1 MPKLL
6 HALIR
11 AVALFAAIF
20 AFAGEPPSV
29 RIMPLG
35 DSNTLGYSVPTYFS
49 GYRDLL
55 QALLTDAGYNVDFV
69 GTLVD
74 AQNGAIPDPDHEG
87 HSGFRIDQI
96 ATNLNGWLDRI
107 DDPDVV
113 LLMIGTNDFLQNH
126 QTAQASTRLENL
138 VVQLANARP
147 HATIL
152 LANIVPNTTNPSV
165 DAAQNTFNA
174 TIPGI
179 ADRQS
184 SLGRL
189 VRFVDVRQGFTPADM
204 SSDGIHPNEN
214 GYDKL
219 AGNWFDAIA
228 TATTPLGNA
237 EPPQLA
243 RVEPADFTHVVVT
256 FSKPVADDANSLANY
271 QIDGGASIMAAT
283 LDAETKRSVT
293 LTTTPLTPGASYT
306 LSVSGVRDRTPA
318 QHLIPAG
325 AQLSFIPPL
334 LANGSFEHGYTAWTA
349 TGNQNLAGD
358 AIYVPSHRRR
368 LVAFNTGQTIPNG
381 TLSQSFAT
389 EPGQSYRVRFS
400 LGVYSFN
407 FNQQQMQFSVEG
419 SGILLSQ
426 LLVLSGKFGGVLTW
440 TPQEFVFTANST
452 ATTLRFTDVSTTSNS
467 IDLLLDDVRVEP
479 AGVTRSLTVQSSP
492 GGGFVINVTPADV
505 NGAGAGTTNF
515 TRTYADGT
523 EVTLTAP
530 AIANGASFQ
539 QWLRNGVAYTSA
551 TTAAAALDANYSF
564 TAVYSANAPVITS
577 EPQPI
582 TAALGESA
590 TFSVSATPHTATYQW
605 RHDGNVIPGATDA
618 TYTRTNLTAQDAGH
632 YSVVVT
638 NAGSSIASSA
648 ALLSIATSQV
658 LANGSFEND
667 AEAWTTAGNV
677 VAYGAA
683 PYAPTDGQK
692 LIVFNGGQST
702 PNAVLSQRFTTVPG
716 TTYLLRFDYGALSF
730 NTQQQRLNVTIQGN
744 ATLHSETFTVT
755 GPGNGATRWLSAML
769 SFTADSSVTRLQFS
783 DQSTT
788 TQNIDLV
795 LDRVHLTVPTTR
807 TLNVD
812 TTASSPVTI
821 AVSPADQSGQTGD
834 TAPFSRTYLDG
845 AAVTLQAPTFAGS
858 EIFEKWQLDG
868 SDLAFTP
875 TVTVTLSANRTL
887 TAIYSPPP
895 PVGAFANGSFEAGY
909 SSWTFSGNHSLV
921 TSAPYTPTQG
931 STLVVFNGGQTT
943 PNGVLTQTFTTVPG
957 VAYAIEFDLGV
968 LAYNKNEQRL
978 QVTVSGLTSLLS
990 QTSSVTG
997 LGGGATR
1004 WTPVTMS
1011 FIADSETSTVTF
1023 RDVSPTTANLDLLLD
1038 HIRITAPPP
1047 RTLEVTSSPDI
1058 AAEVEIDVADR
1069 AGLAG
1074 GTTSFTR
1081 SYNHGATI
1089 TLTAAPTG
1097 DHAVFYKW
1105 QLNGEDY
1112 SYARSISVSMTADR
1126 SAHAVYLAPPDGESF
1141 TNGGFESGYFGWTA
1155 TGHQALMNS
1164 APYLPTEGAHVLAFN
1179 SGQAAPNGELTQTF
1193 NTVVGQT
1200 YTVAFDV
1207 GVLAYNTHEQRL
1219 RVMAQGNTE
1228 RLAQTISIFGLGGG
1242 ATRWTSASYQ
1252 FVADSTT
1259 TTLTFRDISPTSAN
1273 LDLLLDNI
1281 RVTP

>member
-1 MPKLL
+1 
-6 HALIR
+6 
-11 AVALFAAIF
+11 
-20 AFAGEPPSV
+20 
-29 RIMPLG
+29 MPLG

-69 GTLVD
+69 GTLLDV
-74 AQNGAIPDPDHEG
+74 QNGMIPDRDHEG

-107 DDPDVV
+107 EDPDVV
-113 LLMIGTNDFLQNH
+113 LLMIGTNDFLQNY
-126 QTAQASTRLENL
+126 QTAQASVRLENL
-138 VVQLANARP
+138 VAQLADARP

-179 ADRQS
+179 VDRQS
-184 SLGRL
+184 NLGRL
-189 VRFVDVRQGFTPADM
+189 VRFVNVRQGFTAADM
-204 SSDGIHPNEN
+204 STDGIHPNES

-219 AGNWFDAIA
+219 AGNWFDAITA
-228 TATTPLGNA
+228 ATTPLGNA

-243 RVEPADFTHVVVT
+243 RVESADLTHVVVT
-256 FSKPVADDANSLANY
+256 FSKPVADNAITLANY
-271 QIDGGASIMAAT
+271 QINGGAGIVAAT
-283 LDAETKRSVT
+283 LDAETKRNVT

-318 QHLIPAG
+318 QNLIPAG

-334 LANGSFEHGYTAWTA
+334 LANGSFEFGYTAWTA

-358 AIYVPSHRRR
+358 ATYVPSHRRR
-368 LVAFNTGQTIPNG
+368 LVAFNAGQSVPNG
-381 TLSQSFAT
+381 TLSQSFVT
-389 EPGQSYRVRFS
+389 VPGQSYRVRFS

-407 FNQQQMQFSVEG
+407 FNQQRMQFSVEG
-419 SGILLSQ
+419 SGVLLSQ

-440 TPQEFVFTANST
+440 TPQEFVFIANST

-479 AGVTRSLTVQSSP
+479 AGVTRSLSVQSSP
-492 GGGFVINVTPADV
+492 GGGVAISVTPADV
-505 NGAGAGTTNF
+505 NGASSGTTSF

-530 AIANGASFQ
+530 AMVNGASFQ
-539 QWLRNGVAYTSA
+539 QWLRNGVTYTSS
-551 TTAAAALDANYSF
+551 TTAAVSLDANYSL
-564 TAVYSANAPVITS
+564 TAVYSAAAPVITS
-577 EPQPI
+577 QPQPI
-582 TAALGESA
+582 TAGLGGSA
-590 TFSVSATPHTATYQW
+590 TFSVSASPHTATYQW
-605 RHDGNVIPGATDA
+605 RHDGDAIPGATNA
-618 TYTRTNLTAQDAGH
+618 TYTRTNLTAQDAGN

-638 NAGSSIASSA
+638 NAGSSITSSA

-658 LANGSFEND
+658 LANGSFESD
-667 AEAWTTAGNV
+667 AQAWTATGNV
-677 VAYGAA
+677 VAYSGS
-683 PYAPTDGQK
+683 PYVATDGQK

-702 PNAVLSQRFTTVPG
+702 PNAALSQRFATVPG
-716 TTYLLRFDYGALSF
+716 TTYLLRFDYGALAF

-755 GPGNGATRWLSAML
+755 GLGNGTTRWISAML

-795 LDRVHLTVPTTR
+795 LDRVLLTVPTTR
-807 TLNVD
+807 TLNID

-821 AVSPADQSGQTGD
+821 EVSPADQNGHTDG
-834 TAPFSRTYLDG
+834 TAPLVRTYLDG
-845 AAVTLQAPTFAGS
+845 TVVTLQAPTFAGS

-868 SDLAFTP
+868 TDLAFTAD
-875 TVTVTLSANRTL
+875 VTVTLDAARTL
-887 TAIYSPPP
+887 TAVYSPPP
-895 PVGAFANGSFEAGY
+895 PVGDFANGSFEAGY
-909 SSWTFSGNHSLV
+909 SNWTFSGNHSLV
-921 TSAPYTPTQG
+921 TSAPYAPTHG
-931 STLVVFNGGQTT
+931 SALVVFNGGQTA
-943 PNGVLTQTFTTVPG
+943 PNGVLSQTFTTVAG

-978 QVTVSGLTSLLS
+978 QVTVSGATPRLAQTASL
-990 QTSSVTG
+990 TG

-1004 WTPVTMS
+1004 WTPVTMT
-1011 FIADSETSTVTF
+1011 FVADSETSTVAF
-1023 RDVSPTTANLDLLLD
+1023 RDVSPTTANLDPLLD
-1038 HIRITAPPP
+1038 HIRITAQPP
-1047 RTLEVTSSPDI
+1047 RTLEVTSAPDD
-1058 AAEVEIDVADR
+1058 AAQVDIDVADR
-1069 AGLAG
+1069 NGLTG

-1081 SYNHGATI
+1081 SYNHGVTA
-1089 TLTAAPTG
+1089 TLTAGPASDG
-1097 DHAVFYKW
+1097 GVFYKW

-1112 SYARSISVSMTADR
+1112 SYAHSISVSMTADHV
-1126 SAHAVYLAPPDGESF
+1126 AHAVYLAPPDGETF
-1141 TNGGFESGYFGWTA
+1141 TNGGFENGYFGWTA
-1155 TGHQALMNS
+1155 TGNQALMSS
-1164 APYLPTEGAHVLAFN
+1164 APYVPAEGSYVVAFN
-1179 SGQAAPNGELTQTF
+1179 SGQATPNGELTQTF
-1193 NTVVGQT
+1193 NTIVGQT

-1207 GVLAYNTHEQRL
+1207 GVLAFNTHEQRL
-1219 RVMAQGNTE
+1219 RVVAEGSTE
-1228 RLAQTISIFGLGGG
+1228 RLAQTISIYGLGGG
-1242 ATRWTSASYQ
+1242 ATRWISASYP
-1252 FVADSTT
+1252 FVADSPT